1 MGSKPGFLLS
11 LFFVIGLMGLS
22 GDLASIQAIQTSLD
36 AAGITAA
43 RRIALVG
50 GIDGE
55 VRALV
60 EEECGGSIVSL
71 EEDPVRIGDIYRFA
85 IEKEYQPF
93 VLSQEPVLVRIE
105 RSAVIGYLD

>member
-1 MGSKPGFLLS
+1 MGSKLGFLLS

-60 EEECGGSIVSL
+60 EEECGGNIVSL